1 LEIPSV
7 NHTST
12 THTPSHQYS
21 TDHFRCCVLTDMIA
35 IIHTTQ
41 HTSSLFLLV
50 ITCLVLQV
58 YSFTPPVHLSLS
70 FFSRVSNLTF
80 RKQQQT
86 SSLFT
91 MMSSSSSSNRIV
103 VVGSANQDL
112 ISNSDILPAIGE
124 TIMGMDFATA
134 CGGKGGNQAVAAA
147 LLQMTPVTMICRV
160 GDDLFGQSLLKNFRE

>member
-1 LEIPSV
+1 
-7 NHTST
+7 
-12 THTPSHQYS
+12 
-21 TDHFRCCVLTDMIA
+21 
-35 IIHTTQ
+35 
-41 HTSSLFLLV
+41 
-50 ITCLVLQV
+50 
-58 YSFTPPVHLSLS
+58 
-70 FFSRVSNLTF
+70 
-80 RKQQQT
+80 
-86 SSLFT
+86 

-124 TIMGMDFATA
+124 TIMGIDFATA